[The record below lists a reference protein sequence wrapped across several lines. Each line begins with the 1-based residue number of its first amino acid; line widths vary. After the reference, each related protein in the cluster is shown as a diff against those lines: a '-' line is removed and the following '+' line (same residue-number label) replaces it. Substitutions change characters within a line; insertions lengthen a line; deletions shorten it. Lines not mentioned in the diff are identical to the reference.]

1 MFLKCSTRKKDGKE
15 HRSWSIVESHR
26 VGRGVVQ
33 RHVLYLGEINDSQR
47 TVWQKSIEVFDE
59 QQGQSGQCALFPED
73 RPPPATDTPAVQLRL
88 DGLQLSR
95 PRSWGACWLGDQ
107 LWRDLQ
113 LDAFFAARLGC
124 SRQGTDWEKVLRLLT
139 LYRLLSPGSE
149 WRLHRHWFAPTAR
162 ADLLGVDERL
172 AQDDTLYRGLD
183 GLLQHQDELFAHLRQ
198 RWSDLFGVKFDV
210 LLYDLTSTYFECGVP
225 ADEKDPRRFG
235 YSRDKRSDCVQVIV
249 ALVVTPEGL
258 PLAYER
264 FPGNTAD
271 KTTLRDMLQLIQNR
285 YGQAQRIWVMDRGI
299 PTEAVLTELRQSD
312 PKVSDLV
319 GTPKGR
325 LTRLEKE
332 LAEKP
337 WQQVRPQLRVKLLPQ
352 EGEVYVL
359 AQSTARTHKERAMR
373 RRKLETFWQRLH
385 QLQEQDLTRDELL
398 EKLGAARDRAG
409 RVVARLVKT
418 TVSAQGKLTFT
429 LDRAR
434 LRTARNRE
442 GRYLLRTNL
451 SADNPERVWHCYR
464 QLVFV
469 EEAFRTLKGDLG
481 LRPIY
486 HHRPDRIEAHLFVA
500 FLAYCLSI
508 TLRQRLKALAGG
520 LMPRVVFEKLAS
532 LQLRDVRVPTTDG
545 RELLLVRR
553 TEPDRDVTLLLTRL
567 NLTLPAQPPPRI
579 SLPKASGESPVDV
592 VATFHPRH
600 LKPPAKSPPQILTQT
615 L

>member
-1 MFLKCSTRKKDGKE
+1 MFLKCSTRHKDGKE
-15 HRSWSIVESHR
+15 HRSWSIVESR
-26 VGRGVVQ
+26 RLGRSVVQ

-47 TVWQKSIEVFDE
+47 AAWQKSIEVFDE
-59 QQGQSGQCALFPED
+59 QQGLSRQCALFPDD
-73 RPPPATDTPAVQLRL
+73 RVPPLSDASAIQVRL
-88 DGLQLSR
+88 DQLQLCR

-107 LWRDLQ
+107 LWRELQ
-113 LDAFFAARLGC
+113 LDTFFAPRLGC
-124 SRQGTDWEKVLRLLT
+124 SREGTDWEKVLRLLT

-149 WRLHRHWFAPTAR
+149 WRLHRHWFGTTAL
-162 ADLLGVDERL
+162 ADLLGVDERH

-183 GLLQHQDELFAHLRQ
+183 GLLEHKDALFAHLRS
-198 RWSDLFGVKFDV
+198 RWSDLFGAKFDG
-210 LLYDLTSTYFECGVP
+210 LLYDLTSTYFECDVP
-225 ADEKDPRRFG
+225 EDESDSRRFG

-258 PLAYER
+258 PLAYEM

-271 KTTLRDMLQLIQNR
+271 KTTLREMLALIQKR
-285 YGQAQRIWVMDRGI
+285 YGQAGGIWVMDRGI
-299 PTEAVLTELRQSD
+299 PTEAVLEELRQSEA
-312 PKVSDLV
+312 KVSYLV

-325 LTRLEKE
+325 LTKLEKE

-359 AQSTARTHKERAMR
+359 AESGARTAKERAIR
-373 RRKLETFWQRLH
+373 RRKLRAMWQRLGEIQH
-385 QLQEQDLTRDELL
+385 QDLTRDQRL

-409 RVVARLVKT
+409 RGAAGLVKT
-418 TVSAQGKLTFT
+418 TVDAAGQLTFN
-429 LDRAR
+429 LDLQK
-434 LRTARNRE
+434 LRTVRGRE

-451 SADNPERVWHCYR
+451 SADNPELLWRCYM

-486 HHRPDRIEAHLFVA
+486 HHKRERIEAHLFVA

-520 LMPRVVFEKLAS
+520 LMPRVVLEKLAT
-532 LQLRDVRVPTTDG
+532 LQLLDVHVPTTDG

-553 TEPDRDVTLLLTRL
+553 TEPDRDVALLLARL
-567 NLTLPAQPPPRI
+567 NLDLPPQAPPRI
-579 SLPKASGESPVDV
+579 GPFK
-592 VATFHPRH
+592 R
-600 LKPPAKSPPQILTQT
+600 TQSQSV
-615 L
+615 

>member
-15 HRSWSIVESHR
+15 HRSWSIVESRR
-26 VGRGVVQ
+26 VGRSVVQ

-47 TVWQKSIEVFDE
+47 AAWQKSIAVFDE
-59 QQGQSGQCALFPED
+59 QAGHSRQCALFPQD
-73 RPPPATDTPAVQLRL
+73 RTPALTDTPAVQVRL
-88 DGLQLSR
+88 DQLQLCR
-95 PRSWGACWLGDQ
+95 PRTWGACWLGDQ

-113 LDAFFAARLGC
+113 LDTFFAPLLGV
-124 SRQGTDWEKVLRLLT
+124 SREGTDWEKVLRVLT

-149 WRLHRHWFAPTAR
+149 WRLHRHWFGTTAL
-162 ADLLGVDERL
+162 ADLLDADERL

-183 GLLQHQDELFAHLRQ
+183 GLLAHKDALFTHLRQ
-198 RWSDLFGVKFDV
+198 RWSDLFGAKFDV
-210 LLYDLTSTYFECGVP
+210 LLYDLTSTYFECDVP
-225 ADEKDPRRFG
+225 EDQTDPRRFG

-258 PLAYER
+258 PLAYEM

-271 KTTLRDMLQLIQNR
+271 KTTLRDMLALIQKR
-285 YGQAQRIWVMDRGI
+285 YGSAERIWVMDRGI
-299 PTEAVLTELRQSD
+299 PTEAVLEELRRSD
-312 PKVSDLV
+312 PKVSYLV

-325 LTRLEKE
+325 LPKLEKE

-337 WQQVRPQLRVKLLPQ
+337 WQEIRPQLRVKLLAQ
-352 EGEVYVL
+352 DGEVYVL
-359 AQSTARTHKERAMR
+359 AESGARTHKERGMR
-373 RRKLETFWQRLH
+373 RRKLKALWQRLGEI
-385 QLQEQDLTRDELL
+385 QQQDLTRDQRL

-409 RVVARLVKT
+409 RVAAGLVPT
-418 TVSAQGKLTFT
+418 TVTKEGQLTYT

-434 LRTARNRE
+434 LRTVRRRE

-451 SADNPERVWHCYR
+451 SAEDPELLWRCYM

-486 HHRPDRIEAHLFVA
+486 HHKPERIEAHLFVA

-520 LMPRVVFEKLAS
+520 LMPRVVFEKLAT
-532 LQLRDVRVPTTDG
+532 LQLLDVRVPTTDG

-553 TEPDRDVTLLLTRL
+553 TEPDREVALLLARL
-567 NLTLPAQPPPRI
+567 HLTLPPQPPPRI
-579 SLPKASGESPVDV
+579 S
-592 VATFHPRH
+592 
-600 LKPPAKSPPQILTQT
+600 PQKRTGSELM
-615 L
+615 